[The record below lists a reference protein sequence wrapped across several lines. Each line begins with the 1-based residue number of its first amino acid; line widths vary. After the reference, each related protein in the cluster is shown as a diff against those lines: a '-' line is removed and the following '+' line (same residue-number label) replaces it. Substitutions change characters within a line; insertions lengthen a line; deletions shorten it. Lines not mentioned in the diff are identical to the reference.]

1 MPTRSE
7 QPVLFRQIAAYVE
20 EGITTGKFQSGEPLP
35 SDMQLARKFKTSR
48 PTVVRA
54 MIDLEHR
61 GLVER
66 RAGSGTYMKR
76 SEVAE
81 DGAGMKLGLLAAGLD
96 GTEILNP
103 LCDEVCRHAERL
115 VALEMDFD
123 KMQSKD
129 PGKTDT
135 LRVQKLIK
143 YMKDRPD
150 HKASFATLRGV
161 LQVDA
166 PKLRAVIKAADKLD
180 PGRFEVRDDEHDK
193 RKSWLFAKR

>member
-1 MPTRSE
+1 MLLTT
-7 QPVLFRQIAAYVE
+7 IATADYDDL
-20 EGITTGKFQSGEPLP
+20 IKRAN
-35 SDMQLARKFKTSR
+35 LA
-48 PTVVRA
+48 
-54 MIDLEHR
+54 D
-61 GLVER
+61 
-66 RAGSGTYMKR
+66 
-76 SEVAE
+76 
-81 DGAGMKLGLLAAGLD
+81 LLADRIITLEQQNKA
-96 GTEILNP
+96 ILER
-103 LCDEVCRHAERL
+103 LSRHAERL

-150 HKASFATLRGV
+150 HKASFAKLRGV